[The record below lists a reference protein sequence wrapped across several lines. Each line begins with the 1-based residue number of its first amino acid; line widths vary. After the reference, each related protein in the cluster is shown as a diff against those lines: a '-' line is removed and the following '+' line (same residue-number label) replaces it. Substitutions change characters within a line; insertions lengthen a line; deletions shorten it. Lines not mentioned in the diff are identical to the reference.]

1 MYDSQDVF
9 KYSLMGFALAHEL
22 MHAIGRNIV
31 FDVNGNYQE
40 IGKEI
45 LKSSKFQNGLD
56 CINRPKTDFID
67 ERMADIEG
75 LRLAFSTYSSQNTR
89 NRNDKHLGAFSQ
101 EQIFFL
107 NLAQFSCS
115 KRSSGILIDHDDHPL
130 RLLQIVNNND
140 GFDTA
145 FGCQRKSESCHIWCT
160 D

>member
-1 MYDSQDVF
+1 M
-9 KYSLMGFALAHEL
+9 
-22 MHAIGRNIV
+22 
-31 FDVNGNYQE
+31 
-40 IGKEI
+40 
-45 LKSSKFQNGLD
+45 
-56 CINRPKTDFID
+56 NRPKTDFID

-89 NRNDKHLGAFSQ
+89 NRNDIHLGAFSQ

-140 GFDTA
+140 DFDTA
-145 FGCQRKSESCHIWCT
+145 FRCQRKSESCHIW
-160 D
+160 